1 MNFKVVLGILI
12 VVAFFA
18 LGGLRIISKGLT
30 TGKNFINDSKAV
42 LSIEEKRQQVVSR
55 SAS

>member
-18 LGGLRIISKGLT
+18 LGGLRLISKGLM
-30 TGKNFINDSKAV
+30 TGKNFINDSKSV
-42 LSIEEKRQQVVSR
+42 LSIEEKRKQVISG
-55 SAS
+55 SAA